1 MWMHL
6 QQYALPLLGAA
17 VAATLVGQNPAG
29 ADVLAGG
36 SGDAPTGP
44 AIIPMIRHP
53 EGRLA
58 FRRSLLRRSDDGLV
72 TLKEDVTAEDIAK
85 AMASLHFVEKNV
97 TAGIPE
103 AADDLI
109 QNLRARDEGGT
120 TDVDGDPDY
129 IGEPDEDEMLQ
140 YYVGEEDEDEP
151 PLNLRRRGMGES
163 KSRRQYVAPSTP
175 NVADISNNYDTMYYT
190 SILVGT
196 PGKWFSVVIDTGS
209 ADLWIPSMKC
219 GSPCSQRRR
228 YDATQ
233 SRTAYQL
240 GIPVTT
246 YYSLGSAS
254 GSVVTDYVRIGNLIA
269 TSQVFIQADQMNNV
283 QPANVDG
290 LLGLSFSSL
299 SWANSVVPDNL
310 VGKSSI
316 IENLYYGRKLQQP
329 AFGVWLDKYVSWSA
343 APGSTVGGELALG
356 STTGNPA
363 RYTGPITWLSVPNTA
378 NWWHVQ
384 LNGIAGPDGVNLVPS
399 GRAIRG
405 IVDTGTTLIVVD
417 YAVAARLN
425 GLLGAYGAGVRGLWA
440 VSCNKAKNSGVK
452 ITFTLQG
459 NKFTLDAADLPT
471 RVWPDDPNTCYA
483 PFQARQNQD
492 VTDKWILGE
501 VFLRKYY
508 QIYDYNVQSN
518 SLQPR
523 VGLALAKH

>member
-17 VAATLVGQNPAG
+17 VVATLVGQNPAG

-72 TLKEDVTAEDIAK
+72 MLKEDVTEEDIAK

-103 AADDLI
+103 ATDDLI
-109 QNLRARDEGGT
+109 QKLRARNEGDT
-120 TDVDGDPDY
+120 EDVDGDPDY
-129 IGEPDEDEMLQ
+129 IGESDEDDMLK
-140 YYVGEEDEDEP
+140 YYVGEEDDDQP
-151 PLNLRRRGMGES
+151 PLRRRGMGGS
-163 KSRRQYVAPSTP
+163 KSRRQYVAPPSTP
-175 NVADISNNYDTMYYT
+175 NLADISNNYDTMYYT
-190 SILVGT
+190 NILIGT
-196 PGKWFSVVIDTGS
+196 PGKWFSVVIDT
-209 ADLWIPSMKC
+209 APAHKEESMTPRNQ
-219 GSPCSQRRR
+219 G
-228 YDATQ
+228 
-233 SRTAYQL
+233 QL
-240 GIPVTT
+240 TSLAFRSLPI
-246 YYSLGSAS
+246 LGSAT

-290 LLGLSFSSL
+290 LIGLSFSSL

-316 IENLYYGRKLQQP
+316 IENLYYARKLQQP
-329 AFGVWLDKYVSWSA
+329 AFGIWLDKYVSWSA

-356 STTGNPA
+356 STAGNPA
-363 RYTGPITWLSVPNTA
+363 RYTGPITWLSVPSTA

-399 GRAIRG
+399 GRAVRG

-417 YAVAARLN
+417 YAVAANLN

-483 PFQARQNQD
+483 PFQSRQNQD